1 MSRRYPPS
9 ASIVP
14 LVTLRERIPGDIKSE
29 YRIPCDDP
37 KINPIA
43 TGERPVTDPEPAHP
57 NPQLQRSRWTS
68 LDGPWS
74 FLCDDERKLLH
85 PSEITRS
92 DER

>member
-1 MSRRYPPS
+1 M
-9 ASIVP
+9 
-14 LVTLRERIPGDIKSE
+14 PGAAPGLFGRSQAETFDE
-29 YRIPCDDP
+29 P
-37 KINPIA
+37 KMNPIA